1 VIRNQSLSIQQIGDF
16 ALTPAKTTK
25 NKQGDAVVGR
35 HRGVIDQRLV
45 RALGHPVRVY
55 ALTILNERVASPNE
69 ISKELGESVGH
80 VSYHIK
86 VLKECECIELV
97 DTAPR
102 RGAMEHYYRATDRA
116 FLKPEEW
123 ASLPNTIRPGL
134 SASGLKTI
142 INDAAS
148 ALLAGTFDKRIDRHL
163 SWTPMIL
170 DEDGWEE
177 LKATLLENLENV
189 LEIQAKS
196 AARLTK
202 ADAAGIPVSVAMLG
216 FEAPPSGDGKVA
228 PSKTKAKAKK
238 KKKS

>member
-1 VIRNQSLSIQQIGDF
+1 M
-16 ALTPAKTTK
+16 TPAKTSK
-25 NKQGDAVVGR
+25 KKAAKVSR
-35 HRGVIDQRLV
+35 HRGTVDQRLV
-45 RALGHPVRVY
+45 RAMGHQVRVQ

-116 FLKPEEW
+116 FLDADEW
-123 ASLPNTIRPGL
+123 ATLPSTIRPGL
-134 SASGLKTI
+134 SASLLKTI

-148 ALLAGTFDKRIDRHL
+148 SVLEGTFDKRVDRHL

-170 DEDGWEE
+170 DEEGWDE
-177 LKATLLENLENV
+177 LKTGLLAMLEKV
-189 LEIQAKS
+189 IEIQTAS
-196 AARLTK
+196 AARLAK
-202 ADAAGIPVSVAMLG
+202 ADAAGVPVTVAMMG

-228 PSKTKAKAKK
+228 PSKKR
-238 KKKS
+238 

>member
-1 VIRNQSLSIQQIGDF
+1 MSITSDRRS
-16 ALTPAKTTK
+16 ALTPAKTSQSKKGTAK
-25 NKQGDAVVGR
+25 VGR
-35 HRGVIDQRLV
+35 HRGTVDQRLV
-45 RALGHPVRVY
+45 RAMGHQVRVH
-55 ALTILNERVASPNE
+55 ALAILNERVASPNE

-116 FLKPEEW
+116 FLDADEW
-123 ASLPNTIRPGL
+123 AAIPDSIRPGL
-134 SASGLKTI
+134 SASALKTV
-142 INDAAS
+142 INDASS
-148 ALLAGTFDKRIDRHL
+148 ALLAGTFDKRPDRHL

-170 DEDGWEE
+170 DEEGWDE
-177 LKATLLENLENV
+177 LKAGLGEMLEKALA
-189 LEIQAKS
+189 IQS
-196 AARLTK
+196 ASASRLAK
-202 ADAAGIPVSVAMLG
+202 ADAAGIPVSVAMMG

-228 PSKTKAKAKK
+228 PSK

>member
-1 VIRNQSLSIQQIGDF
+1 
-16 ALTPAKTTK
+16 LTPAKTSK
-25 NKQGDAVVGR
+25 KAAGKVSR
-35 HRGVIDQRLV
+35 HRGTVDQRLV
-45 RALGHPVRVY
+45 RAMGHQVRVQ

-116 FLKPEEW
+116 FLDAEEW
-123 ASLPNTIRPGL
+123 ATLPSTIRPGL
-134 SASGLKTI
+134 SASLLKTI

-148 ALLAGTFDKRIDRHL
+148 SVLEGTFDKRIDRHL
-163 SWTPMIL
+163 SWTPMIV
-170 DEDGWEE
+170 DEEGWEE
-177 LKATLLENLENV
+177 LKTGLEAMLEKV
-189 LEIQAKS
+189 LEIQTSS
-196 AARLTK
+196 AARLAK
-202 ADAAGIPVSVAMLG
+202 ADASGVPVTVAMMG

-228 PSKTKAKAKK
+228 PSKKR
-238 KKKS
+238 

>member
-1 VIRNQSLSIQQIGDF
+1 M
-16 ALTPAKTTK
+16 TPAKTSPSKKGTAK
-25 NKQGDAVVGR
+25 VGR
-35 HRGVIDQRLV
+35 HRGTVDQRLV
-45 RALGHPVRVY
+45 RAMGHQVRVH
-55 ALTILNERVASPNE
+55 ALAILNERVASPNE

-116 FLKPEEW
+116 FLDAEEW
-123 ASLPNTIRPGL
+123 ASLPDSIRPGL
-134 SASGLKTI
+134 SASGLKTVF
-142 INDAAS
+142 NDAAS

-170 DEDGWEE
+170 DEEGWEE
-177 LKATLLENLENV
+177 LNAGLSEMLEKALA
-189 LEIQAKS
+189 IQSAS
-196 AARLTK
+196 AARLAK
-202 ADAAGIPVSVAMLG
+202 ADAAGIPVSVAMMG
-216 FEAPPSGDGKVA
+216 FEAPPTGDGKVA
-228 PSKTKAKAKK
+228 PSK

>member
-1 VIRNQSLSIQQIGDF
+1 
-16 ALTPAKTTK
+16 LTPAKTSKTR
-25 NKQGDAVVGR
+25 QGAAKVSR
-35 HRGVIDQRLV
+35 HRGTVDQRLV
-45 RALGHPVRVY
+45 RAMGHQVRVQ
-55 ALTILNERVASPNE
+55 ALIILNERVASPNE

-116 FLKPEEW
+116 FFDAQEW
-123 ASLPNTIRPGL
+123 AALPDSIRPGL
-134 SASGLKTI
+134 SSSGLKTVF
-142 INDAAS
+142 NDAAS

-163 SWTPMIL
+163 SWTPMIV

-177 LKATLLENLENV
+177 LKTGLAAMLEKV
-189 LEIQAKS
+189 IEIQTVS
-196 AARLTK
+196 AARLAK
-202 ADAAGIPVSVAMLG
+202 ADAAGIPVTVAMMG

-228 PSKTKAKAKK
+228 PSKKR
-238 KKKS
+238 